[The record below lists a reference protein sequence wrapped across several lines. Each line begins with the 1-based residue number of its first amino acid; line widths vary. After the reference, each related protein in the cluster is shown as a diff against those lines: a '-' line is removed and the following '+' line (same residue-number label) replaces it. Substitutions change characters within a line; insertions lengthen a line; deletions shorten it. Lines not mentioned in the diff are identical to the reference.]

1 MLPGP
6 AVLYGVDHPGR
17 SLPVLSHDGRALVSW
32 IFGTSF
38 LWLIYYPILS
48 CLKVLLFFHPKVK
61 ERLAFENKNTLEP
74 GARSFKLD
82 QVRADL
88 CFEFSSEGEYQQVA
102 SLIDDCLSEG
112 KKLELVFFSPSVE
125 KTVLELQARHPNQIR
140 YFRYPVL
147 SLGFSSWISSE
158 TLILVRYD
166 LFPEFL
172 IWGMKEKRKLKFVWV
187 SFKKERV
194 RKLSLSAFKRAF
206 LNRADSLIFSS
217 DADATF
223 AKELGFTGSVYDFR
237 MEQIKRRMEN
247 RLQKFSSHFALYS
260 EFKSFL
266 ETYPREKRLILGN
279 AWPEDLFLLE
289 SAPADVLIVIVPHQ
303 LKPEIISRM
312 QEQLRALGR
321 EAEIITDE
329 TKVLNPRSTILI
341 NKKGILC
348 ELYADFGK
356 AYVGGG
362 FGVSVH
368 SLLEP
373 LVAGSENLSCGPVN
387 FRSTEFDLSQSYGSL
402 KEIKNSQEFKDWL
415 HEDVRGL
422 KVHGKLEGQLLAYP
436 AYKKEILS

>member
-1 MLPGP
+1 M
-6 AVLYGVDHPGR
+6 
-17 SLPVLSHDGRALVSW
+17 
-32 IFGTSF
+32 SF
-38 LWLIYYPILS
+38 LWLIYYPVLS
-48 CLKVLLFFHPKVK
+48 ILKVLLFFHPKVK
-61 ERLAFENKNTLEP
+61 ERRAFENKNDIEI

-82 QVRADL
+82 QVTADL

-102 SLIDDCLSEG
+102 SLIDDCLKDG

-125 KTVLELQARHPNQIR
+125 KTVVELQARHPTQIR

-147 SLGFSSWISSE
+147 CLEFSSWISSE

-172 IWGMKEKRKLKFVWV
+172 IWGLKEKRKLKFVWV

-194 RKLSLSAFKRAF
+194 KKLSLSAFKKAF
-206 LNRADSLIFSS
+206 LNRADSVIFSS
-217 DADATF
+217 EADAAF
-223 AKELGFTGSVYDFR
+223 AKELGFTGPVYDFR

-247 RLQKFSSHFALYS
+247 RLQKFETQFPLYPEFSSY
-260 EFKSFL
+260 L

-289 SAPADVLIVIVPHQ
+289 SVPADVLVVVVPHQ
-303 LKPEIISRM
+303 LKPEIITRM

-321 EAEIITDE
+321 EAELITDE
-329 TKVLNPRSTILI
+329 TKVLNPRSTVLI

-373 LVAGSENLSCGPVN
+373 LVAGAENLSCGPVN
-387 FRSTEFDLSQSYGSL
+387 FRSSEFDLAQSYGSL
-402 KEIKNSQEFKDWL
+402 KEVKNSQEFRDWL
-415 HEDVRGL
+415 AEDLRL
-422 KVHGKLEGQLLAYP
+422 IKVHGKLEGQLLAYP
-436 AYKKEILS
+436 AFKKEVLS